1 MTDERP
7 LLLCF
12 DASEDSRRAIAQAA
26 ALMPGRSAVVAT
38 AWQSLAGLMLHTDPG
53 GLGGTMR
60 EAADEVDSAD
70 REGTGQTAEQGAEL
84 ARSLGLEAEAV
95 SLRSDHRIWPE
106 LLELAGERDAAMV
119 VVGERGLTGI
129 ETALLGSVAH
139 GVLHHSERPVL
150 LATTRA
156 REENSGRLLL
166 CYDGSDAAERAI
178 AEAAHQLGRR
188 EADVI
193 TAWRAIASVAPAARI
208 GAPDDVVLT
217 ATQKLEAESER
228 RALALAEKGALEAE
242 RQGFTGVRAIAHR
255 GTRNVWASL
264 VSAAQEHQP
273 AVLVTGSRGYGAV
286 RSALLGSVSRGVATH
301 APVPVLV
308 VPPGR

>member
-7 LLLCF
+7 VLICF
-12 DASEDSRRAIAQAA
+12 DASEDSRRATAQAA
-26 ALMPGRSAVVAT
+26 ALMPGRRALVAT
-38 AWQSLAGLMLHTDPG
+38 AWQSLAGMMLHTDVA

-60 EAADEVDSAD
+60 EAADEVDAAD
-70 REGTGQTAEQGAEL
+70 REGTHQTAEEGAEL
-84 ARSLGLEAEAV
+84 ARSLGLDAEAV
-95 SLRSDHRIWPE
+95 SLRSDHRIWPG
-106 LLELAGERDAAMV
+106 LLELADDRDMAMV

-139 GVLHHSERPVL
+139 GLLHHSERPVL
-150 LATTRA
+150 LTTTRA
-156 REENSGRLLL
+156 TEASERLLL

-178 AEAAHQLGRR
+178 AEAARQLGPR

-217 ATQKLEAESER
+217 ATHKLEAESER
-228 RALALAEKGALEAE
+228 RALALAEQGALEAE
-242 RQGFTGVRAIAHR
+242 RQGFTGVRAISHR